1 MAKAKKRV
9 AVRKKSSK
17 PGKASAK
24 PRRKAMARHTTLK
37 KKAKSKVQPT
47 GMNAKKPTTRKKRS
61 IKTVERP
68 PVAEKP
74 VETTTIDIIEESA
87 SSVVGV
93 TQYESVQA
101 TTPIAAADESKA
113 DDGIAPAGTLTMA
126 PDSSER
132 PEHDQ
137 GAA

>member
-17 PGKASAK
+17 RGKASAK
-24 PRRKAMARHTTLK
+24 PRRKAMAKHTTLK
-37 KKAKSKVQPT
+37 KAKPKVQPT

-126 PDSSER
+126 PDPSNR

-137 GAA
+137 GA

>member
-17 PGKASAK
+17 RGKASAK
-24 PRRKAMARHTTLK
+24 PRRKAMAKHTTLK
-37 KKAKSKVQPT
+37 KAKPKVQPT
-47 GMNAKKPTTRKKRS
+47 GMNAKKPTTTKKRS
-61 IKTVERP
+61 MKTMERV

-87 SSVVGV
+87 SSVVAV

-126 PDSSER
+126 PDPSNR

-137 GAA
+137 GA

>member
-17 PGKASAK
+17 RGKASAK
-24 PRRKAMARHTTLK
+24 PRRKAMAKHTTLK
-37 KKAKSKVQPT
+37 KAKPKVQPT
-47 GMNAKKPTTRKKRS
+47 GMNAKKPTTTKKRS
-61 IKTVERP
+61 IKTVERL

-87 SSVVGV
+87 SVVAV
-93 TQYESVQA
+93 TQYESVQV

-126 PDSSER
+126 PDPSDR

>member
-9 AVRKKSSK
+9 AAVRKKSSK
-17 PGKASAK
+17 RGKASTK
-24 PRRKAMARHTTLK
+24 PRRKAMAKHTTLK
-37 KKAKSKVQPT
+37 KAKFKVQPT

-61 IKTVERP
+61 RKTVERL

-87 SSVVGV
+87 SSMVGV
-93 TQYESVQA
+93 THYESVQA

-113 DDGIAPAGTLTMA
+113 DEGIARA
-126 PDSSER
+126 
-132 PEHDQ
+132 
-137 GAA
+137 